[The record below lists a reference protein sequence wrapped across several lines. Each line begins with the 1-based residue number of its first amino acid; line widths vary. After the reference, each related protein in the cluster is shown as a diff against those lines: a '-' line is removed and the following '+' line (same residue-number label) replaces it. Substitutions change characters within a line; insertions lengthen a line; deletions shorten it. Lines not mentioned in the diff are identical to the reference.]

1 MSNIKEI
8 FRVLGDVAR
17 ALPVVMAK
25 LPEADD
31 AASIALVFEDTVAR
45 QPNNNMIVFEGRKIT
60 WGEFNE
66 LANTLAHALM
76 DRGVK
81 RGNCVAVIMEN
92 RIEMLASII
101 ALQKIGAI
109 AGMVNPGLVGAQLA
123 HCINVTKSVKCLA
136 GEEIFNSVED
146 VRADLEM
153 ADADILWVADKR
165 EGAVP
170 EPMEDIMAN
179 LDSYSRANL
188 EDTKTILAGDTGFY
202 IFTSGTTGMPKAA
215 KVGQRRL
222 LAAGSSFSKA
232 GVRAKPS
239 DRIYLCL
246 PLFHGT
252 GFICGVNSAIF
263 SGASMFLRRKFSAS
277 AFWPEVKEH
286 NCTIFFYVGE
296 LCRYLVTQPPCPEE
310 KNNPLDRV
318 FGNGLRPDVWDEFK
332 QRFGIDRV
340 CEFYGSSEGNVS
352 FINAFNKDKTIGYC
366 PGTIILVEYDI
377 ENDVIVTDQ
386 NGKLIQ
392 VEPGKPG
399 LLLAEIDDRYRF
411 DGYTDSAA
419 SESKIV
425 RNVLTEGDAWFNTGD
440 LINQIDVGFSMG
452 KPHYHFVDRIGDT
465 FRWRSENVS
474 TNEVGE
480 ILNANSQVEIAN
492 VYGVDV
498 PATEGKA
505 GMVSLSLTEGAVF
518 DPVEFSTYVSA
529 NLPHFAHPVFV
540 RIQPNLS
547 TTGTF
552 KLVKGELRKQAFHID
567 RIGDDE
573 IYVLLPRTNEY
584 KVLDAATY
592 ASIQDGSAGY

>member
-1 MSNIKEI
+1 MLN
-8 FRVLGDVAR
+8 GT
-17 ALPVVMAK
+17 LP
-25 LPEADD
+25 
-31 AASIALVFEDTVAR
+31 T
-45 QPNNNMIVFEGRKIT
+45 
-60 WGEFNE
+60 E
-66 LANTLAHALM
+66 LSYLSSL
-76 DRGVK
+76 
-81 RGNCVAVIMEN
+81 
-92 RIEMLASII
+92 
-101 ALQKIGAI
+101 
-109 AGMVNPGLVGAQLA
+109 
-123 HCINVTKSVKCLA
+123 
-136 GEEIFNSVED
+136 EE
-146 VRADLEM
+146 L
-153 ADADILWVADKR
+153 
-165 EGAVP
+165 
-170 EPMEDIMAN
+170 
-179 LDSYSRANL
+179 
-188 EDTKTILAGDTGFY
+188 
-202 IFTSGTTGMPKAA
+202 
-215 KVGQRRL
+215 
-222 LAAGSSFSKA
+222 
-232 GVRAKPS
+232 
-239 DRIYLCL
+239 
-246 PLFHGT
+246 H
-252 GFICGVNSAIF
+252 
-263 SGASMFLRRKFSAS
+263 
-277 AFWPEVKEH
+277 
-286 NCTIFFYVGE
+286 
-296 LCRYLVTQPPCPEE
+296 
-310 KNNPLDRV
+310 
-318 FGNGLRPDVWDEFK
+318 
-332 QRFGIDRV
+332 
-340 CEFYGSSEGNVS
+340 
-352 FINAFNKDKTIGYC
+352 
-366 PGTIILVEYDI
+366 I

-452 KPHYHFVDRIGDT
+452 KPHYQFVDRIGDT

-584 KVLDAATY
+584 KA
-592 ASIQDGSAGY
+592 I